1 MPTPE
6 LPRYAVISPVRD
18 EAAHLARTAEALL
31 AQTHRPSTWVIVDD
45 GSTDSTRAIA
55 DDYARRHDWIRV
67 IGAPADH
74 RRARGAPIV
83 RAFKAGLATV
93 QDPPEIV
100 VKLDGDLY
108 LSPQYF
114 AWVCRVFADDAR
126 AGVVGGRSFVPAGD
140 GRWRAD
146 NRYVDS
152 VPGVAK
158 AYRRAFL
165 DEIGG
170 LPESMG
176 WDGID
181 EFAAR
186 ARGWNVHVLTELQIL
201 HYRPRGARQ
210 RWWRARWG
218 EGRANH
224 FMGYRWSFLAVRAV
238 KQMLVQRPPILGG
251 LVLSAGFVTAA
262 VPRRPR
268 VDDAAAVALLR
279 ADQSRRLRL
288 LARGRTTSPADG
300 SLGQGPAYTATGEAH
315 TDQDRSAPG
324 TGASPRGR

>member
-181 EFAAR
+181 EYAAR
-186 ARGWNVHVLTELQIL
+186 ARGWNVHVLTELPIL
-201 HYRPRGARQ
+201 HYRRRGTAQ
-210 RWWRARWG
+210 TWWRARWD
-218 EGRANH
+218 EGRGNA
-224 FMGYRWSFLAVRAV
+224 FMGYLPSFVVLRAGYRGIV
-238 KQMLVQRPPILGG
+238 ERPPILGG
-251 LVLSAGFVTAA
+251 FVLFAGWAWSRLT
-262 VPRRPR
+262 RRPTVSDEGAR
-268 VDDAAAVALLR
+268 QELR
-279 ADQSRRLRL
+279 AEQRRRMRNL
-288 LARGRTTSPADG
+288 LGGGRGREDAPALPG
-300 SLGQGPAYTATGEAH
+300 GGP
-315 TDQDRSAPG
+315 
-324 TGASPRGR
+324 